1 MFNAAFKDDIPGYPT
16 GNIENTGAEPRD
28 MEIAGA
34 VDGEITG
41 RTITVL
47 EGGSVD
53 GTVGAESIVI
63 CGAVKGIVEAHS
75 ISVLSTAHVEGE
87 LRYDELTVT
96 PGAHMEARC
105 VPAA

>member
-1 MFNAAFKDDIPGYPT
+1 MFNAAFKDDIPSYPT
-16 GNIENTGAEPRD
+16 GNTEETGAGSRD

-34 VDGEITG
+34 VEGEITG

-53 GTVGAESIVI
+53 GTVGAENII
-63 CGAVKGIVEAHS
+63 IRGAVKGIIKAHF
-75 ISVLSTAHVEGE
+75 ISVLGTAHVEGE
-87 LRYDELTVT
+87 LRYDELAVT